1 MVLVDFSKS
10 FFYELSIAKV
20 VLGFLTGDTDIL
32 VVLLMV
38 LLYSSF
44 LIFGDLVISS
54 HIDLK

>member
-1 MVLVDFSKS
+1 MVLVDFCKS
-10 FFYELSIAKV
+10 FLYELSIAKV

-54 HIDLK
+54 QIDLK